1 MSEVGERYGTVAGD
15 FETTLFGVSSESWS
29 APSPCTE
36 WTARDVAQHV
46 IGTHRQVRAALGDVT
61 FEEIEADADL
71 GAAWTSATMSIRG
84 ALDDPALATSKTVEG
99 PFGEQTL
106 ETLVGNLLCADTLI
120 HTWDLARATGQN
132 DRLDA
137 VAAEKALEFLLP
149 LDERIRR
156 PGAFAPKMDPPAS
169 ADAQARLL
177 AFTGRAG

>member
-1 MSEVGERYGTVAGD
+1 MSEVRERYGTVAGD
-15 FETTLFGVSSESWS
+15 FETTLVGVSPSRWS

-36 WTARDVAQHV
+36 WTARDVALHV
-46 IGTHRQVRAALGDVT
+46 IDTHRRVRAALGDVA
-61 FEEIEADADL
+61 FEEVDSGADV
-71 GAAWTSATMSIRG
+71 GGAWTSATMAIRG
-84 ALDDPALATSKTVEG
+84 ALDDPLLAASKTVEG

-106 ETLVGNLLCADTLI
+106 ESLVGNLLCADTLI
-120 HTWDLARATGQN
+120 HTWDLARATGQD

-137 VAAEKALEFLLP
+137 AAAEKALEFLLP

-156 PGAFAPKMDPPAS
+156 PGAFAPKFDPPAG

>member
-1 MSEVGERYGTVAGD
+1 MSEVSERYATVAGD
-15 FETTLFGVSSESWS
+15 FETTLFGVSPGSWS
-29 APSPCTE
+29 APSPCIE
-36 WTARDVAQHV
+36 WTARDVAVHV
-46 IGTHRQVRAALGDVT
+46 IDTHRHVRAALGDVA
-61 FEEIEADADL
+61 FEAVGPGADL
-71 GAAWTSATMSIRG
+71 GGAWTSATWAIRG
-84 ALDDPALATSKTVEG
+84 ALDDPLLADSKTVEG

-106 ETLVGNLLCADTLI
+106 ESLVGNLLCADTLI

>member
-1 MSEVGERYGTVAGD
+1 
-15 FETTLFGVSSESWS
+15 
-29 APSPCTE
+29 
-36 WTARDVAQHV
+36 
-46 IGTHRQVRAALGDVT
+46 
-61 FEEIEADADL
+61 
-71 GAAWTSATMSIRG
+71 MSIRH

-106 ETLVGNLLCADTLI
+106 ETLVGNLLCADLLI

-156 PGAFAPKMDPPAS
+156 PGAFAPKMDPPAG

-177 AFTGRAG
+177 AFTDRAG